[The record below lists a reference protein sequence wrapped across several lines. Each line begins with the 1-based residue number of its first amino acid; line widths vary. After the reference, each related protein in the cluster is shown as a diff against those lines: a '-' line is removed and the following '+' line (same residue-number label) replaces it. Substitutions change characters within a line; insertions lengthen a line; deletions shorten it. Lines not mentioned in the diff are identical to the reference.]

1 MEKFYLSQTING
13 VLLNALHYYSIKI
26 TIKDETSSYVFR
38 IQTNIVLKVKEHLG
52 IKRLLFKRVTRE
64 RSKL

>member
-1 MEKFYLSQTING
+1 MINTA
-13 VLLNALHYYSIKI
+13 LLKTFHYYSIKV